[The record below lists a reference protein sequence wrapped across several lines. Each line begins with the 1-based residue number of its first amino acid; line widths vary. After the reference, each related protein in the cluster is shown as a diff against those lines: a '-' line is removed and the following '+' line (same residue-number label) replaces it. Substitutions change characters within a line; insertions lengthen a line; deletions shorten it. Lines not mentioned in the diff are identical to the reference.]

1 LCTTRLQASNRST
14 SGASEATRF
23 LGSSLRVLCFFRLC
37 KTSLFLHH
45 QRSLCH

>member
-1 LCTTRLQASNRST
+1 
-14 SGASEATRF
+14 
-23 LGSSLRVLCFFRLC
+23 LRVLCFFRLC